1 MHPSQ
6 LLQATPPAGSPVL
19 WFLQNFGLFFVIFA
33 IFYLL
38 LIRPARVKQ
47 KRHQEMLKQLSNGDR
62 ILTTGGIYGTIAGIT
77 EGTVQLRIADKVK
90 IDIQKSSI
98 AEKTESKS

>member
-6 LLQATPPAGSPVL
+6 LLQATPSAGNPL
-19 WFLQNFGLFFVIFA
+19 QGFLFQMVPFIAIFA

-47 KRHQEMLKQLSNGDR
+47 KRHQEMLKNLGNGDR
-62 ILTTGGIYGTIAGIT
+62 ILTTGGIFGTIVGISA
-77 EGTVQLRIADKVK
+77 EIVQLRIADKVK
-90 IDIQKSSI
+90 IEIQKSSI
-98 AEKTESKS
+98 SEKVAASS

>member
-1 MHPSQ
+1 MHPAQ
-6 LLQATPPAGSPVL
+6 LLQATPQPASPVL

-47 KRHQEMLKQLSNGDR
+47 KHHQEMLNALGNGDR
-62 ILTTGGIYGTIAGIT
+62 VLTTGGIFGTIVGIS

-90 IDIQKSSI
+90 IDIQKSAI
-98 AEKTESKS
+98 AEKVSRPA